1 MDLKI
6 SGKVTDLLEE
16 QSGEGRNGP
25 WRKQDFILET
35 GGAYPKTVCITQWG
49 DDIESFGLSLGDE
62 VTVHIDLKS
71 REYQGRWYTDVK
83 AWKVAR
89 EGAEG
94 TSRRGPSPA
103 GPRTGGPTPMEL
115 PEDDDDDILPF

>member
-6 SGKVTDLLEE
+6 SGQVVEILEE

-35 GGAYPKTVCITQWG
+35 PGDYPAKVCITQWG
-49 DDIESFGLSLGDE
+49 DDIEKFGVREGEQL
-62 VTVHIDLKS
+62 TTHIDIKS

-83 AWKVAR
+83 AWRVER
-89 EGAEG
+89 EQAQGG
-94 TSRRGPSPA
+94 GPGA
-103 GPRTGGPTPMEL
+103 GPGELGPPPDGF
-115 PEDDDDDILPF
+115 PEPQDGDEDLPF

>member
-1 MDLKI
+1 MELKI

-35 GGAYPKTVCITQWG
+35 GGNYPKTVCITQWG
-49 DDIESFGLSLGDE
+49 DDIEAFGLTLGDE

-89 EGAEG
+89 GEGQSAG
-94 TSRRGPSPA
+94 PGPS
-103 GPRTGGPTPMEL
+103 GPTPME
-115 PEDDDDDILPF
+115 PPDMDDDILPF